1 MHELEHDHPRDHLNH
16 EPDQA
21 HPGDTRLDPFDSNNF
36 RRVDDLGP
44 GQRWSTWWDVE
55 RLQRGPEPRP
65 DWVVTDSAAIDTD
78 LGILKTGKEADCFLV
93 ERAVPGD
100 PARRSLLVAKVYRDP
115 DHRSFQRSA
124 SYTEGRS
131 VRNSRDM
138 RAIRNKSFYGR
149 QVQAGQWAAAEWNS
163 LNRLWPL
170 GVPIPYPVQVDGTEI
185 LLEYLTDGNDTAPRL
200 AQVRPDHD
208 QLADLYEQLASAM
221 ELMTSV
227 GVVHGDLS
235 PYNLLVSNG
244 RIMIIDLPQ
253 MVDLVA
259 NPNGMDFL
267 HRDCVN
273 VCTWFARRGL
283 AVDGEELFAR
293 MVAAAW

>member
-1 MHELEHDHPRDHLNH
+1 MHDLEQDPF
-16 EPDQA
+16 
-21 HPGDTRLDPFDSNNF
+21 DPFDSSTF
-36 RRVDDLGP
+36 RLTDDPGP

-65 DWVVTDSAAIDTD
+65 DWVVTDSAAVDTD

-100 PARRSLLVAKVYRDP
+100 PTRHSLLVAKVYRDAE
-115 DHRSFQRSA
+115 HRSFHRSA

-131 VRNSRDM
+131 VRRSRDM
-138 RAIRNKSFYGR
+138 RAINNKSAYGR
-149 QVQAGQWAAAEWNS
+149 QLQAGQWAAAEWNS
-163 LNRLWPL
+163 LTRLWPL
-170 GVPIPYPVQVDGTEI
+170 GVPVPYPVQIDGTEI
-185 LLEYLTDGNDTAPRL
+185 LLEYLTDGDDTAPRL
-200 AQVRPDHD
+200 AQTRPEPEL
-208 QLADLYEQLASAM
+208 LADLYEQLAAAM
-221 ELMTSV
+221 ELKTSV

-259 NPNGMDFL
+259 NPNGTDFL

-283 AVDGEELFAR
+283 PVEADELFAR
-293 MVAAAW
+293 LIAAAW